1 MALSPH
7 PPVRRL
13 LVTGITVLGVLA
25 AVTACSGTGD
35 DKSTPKPS
43 ASASATAKADKTDKQ
58 VFSNPPADIEKVQAG
73 CEDGKAV
80 VDQANKDVTVGDCA
94 SVEITAGNA
103 VVHLGN
109 VEELVVSGSIN
120 DIAGKQVGSVTVTT
134 DGNRVTTDNEPKI
147 DDKGESNVF
156 VTR

>member
-1 MALSPH
+1 
-7 PPVRRL
+7 L
-13 LVTGITVLGVLA
+13 LVTGITVVGLLA
-25 AVTACSGTGD
+25 AVTACSGAGD
-35 DKSTPKPS
+35 DKPTPKS
-43 ASASATAKADKTDKQ
+43 SASATAKADKADKADKQ
-58 VFSNPPADIEKVQAG
+58 VFSNPPADIEKVEAG
-73 CEDGKAV
+73 CKDGKAV

-109 VEELVVSGSIN
+109 IEELVVSGSIN
-120 DIAGKQVGSVTVTT
+120 DIAAKQVGSVTVTT